1 MTVRVGRDRGDVM
14 KSANLV
20 VHQTRISHVVDISGQ
35 IITNRLLAESGY
47 FENLELIGNA
57 AE

>member
-1 MTVRVGRDRGDVM
+1 MPHPFLQPSCELRSRFE
-14 KSANLV
+14 AHELFLV
-20 VHQTRISHVVDISGQ
+20 KTSEPSC
-35 IITNRLLAESGY
+35 SGY

>member
-1 MTVRVGRDRGDVM
+1 VRIARDRSDVM
-14 KSANLV
+14 KSANLD
-20 VHQTRISHVVDISGQ
+20 VHQTRMSHVGDISGQ
-35 IITNRLLAESGY
+35 TITNRLIDESRY

>member
-1 MTVRVGRDRGDVM
+1 M
-14 KSANLV
+14 
-20 VHQTRISHVVDISGQ
+20 SHVIDISGQ
-35 IITNRLLAESGY
+35 IITNRLIAESGY